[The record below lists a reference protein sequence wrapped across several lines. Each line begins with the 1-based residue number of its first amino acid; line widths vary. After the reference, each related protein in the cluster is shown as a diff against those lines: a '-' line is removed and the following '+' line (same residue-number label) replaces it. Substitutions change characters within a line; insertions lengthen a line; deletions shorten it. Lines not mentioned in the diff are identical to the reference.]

1 MIESGLI
8 VELSNN
14 KKYIITDST
23 VENGK
28 VYYLALEVD
37 YNTETPTDESIFF
50 KAGENNTLIPITN
63 NTDIEFLMAVFVMRT
78 LPSSGWSTSEY
89 ISRSSRK

>member
-23 VENGK
+23 LENGK
-28 VYYLALEVD
+28 IYYLALEVD
-37 YNTETPTDESIFF
+37 YNTETPTDVSEFF
-50 KAGENNTLIPITN
+50 EHGEDNTLIPIKDEG
-63 NTDIEFLMAVFVMRT
+63 DIDFLKTIFVNKF
-78 LPSSGWSTSEY
+78 LND
-89 ISRSSRK
+89 ID